1 MKFNLPFQGNYP
13 ITQAFGELFT
23 DPTGHKGIDYAL
35 PMRTVVRSAGAGK
48 IDQIVE
54 ETKGYGRFI
63 LIDHGEGLQTIY
75 AHLSEIIVSV
85 GQPVEVGQIIGYSGN
100 SGNSTGPHLHF
111 ELRLNGKA
119 VDPLPYLIQSGGDW
133 VVCCEMLNVRT
144 GPGTG
149 YPVCGGLVYGSG
161 VKELSQLETLWVE
174 IAPGQWAAAFFEG
187 EMLMEKGKAE

>member
-1 MKFNLPFQGNYP
+1 MKLNLPFQGNYP
-13 ITQAFGELFT
+13 ITQTFGELYT

-35 PMRTVVRSAGAGK
+35 PAGTVVRSAGMGK
-48 IDQIVE
+48 IIQTAE
-54 ETKGYGRFI
+54 EAHGYGRFI

-75 AHLSEIIVSV
+75 AHLSEIVISV
-85 GQPVEVGQIIGYSGN
+85 GQSVEAGQIIGFSGN

-119 VDPLPYLIQSGGDW
+119 VDPQPYLTQDGGDW

-144 GPGTG
+144 GPGIG
-149 YPVCGGLVYGSG
+149 YPVCGGLVYGTG
-161 VKELSQLETLWVE
+161 VKELSKSETLWVE

-187 EMLMEKGKAE
+187 EKLMDKR